1 MWSARIVAGAVLV
14 VLGIGWLLQTAGI
27 VHFDS
32 NIIAPIALIG
42 IGVALVAG
50 SPRGM
55 HVPLLIAGI
64 VLTAVLAGDTGM
76 HNRTMHAQPVSGSSA
91 QRPLTAA
98 DIHPYSVGAG
108 NLVVDLTALPH
119 NGETYRISGRVGTGR
134 LEVIVPSG
142 MAVSVDARS
151 AVGNLDIFG
160 QHSSGISTNDLVNI
174 SYPGRTRFVL
184 HLRAGAGSIQVVHDH
199 A

>member
-14 VLGIGWLLQTAGI
+14 VLGVGWLLQTAGI

-64 VLTAVLAGDTGM
+64 VLTAVLAGDSGT
-76 HNRTMHAQPVSGSSA
+76 HHVTVHAERSSGSST
-91 QRPLTAA
+91 QRPLTAS
-98 DIHPYSVGAG
+98 DIHPYRIGAG
-108 NLVVDLTALPH
+108 NLVIDLTALPR
-119 NGETYRISGRVGTGR
+119 NGETYRISARVGTGH

-142 MAVSVDARS
+142 TSVNVSARS
-151 AVGNLDIFG
+151 TVGNLDIFG
-160 QHSSGISTNDLVNI
+160 QHSSGISTNDVVNI
-174 SYPGRTRFVL
+174 SYSGRTKFIL
-184 HLRAGAGSIQVVHDH
+184 SLRASAGSIQVVHGH